1 MRHEPVHKSASLAG
15 ASDLTIVA
23 PIRQGLVPS
32 LEAVTYKTRTL
43 RVLRALHIG
52 RSAAHEHAMFRAMS
66 DAVERVGRIQ
76 SVRIAVLE
84 PEGKVMLAVTFDGA
98 FESYL
103 RVIWQKV
110 ASLLDLI
117 FCNTEDYVTGH
128 DHSFEAW
135 GRWLRGRQAETSFL
149 YATPSLST
157 ADQHY
162 LRLHERI
169 ERGRAASGDALARIV
184 VPSAEEIAWK
194 VVVDSVDP
202 TDVVEDLIDPVPP
215 GRPVGSREGMRQGV
229 QSLVGLYRLA
239 ELYPPGTGDG
249 IILHRAAR
257 ELLPEL
263 VRMLPLA
270 DYAGAVAHARERFG
284 EQIGWLERDTEPV
297 PAVRVPPPLQQSA
310 PPAFD
315 AADVQAGIVRAY
327 EGMTDGC
334 LLLLGFDHAAALA
347 AFLQGFAPTCEGDTI
362 AAGQLVRNLAFTV
375 EGLRLTGLPD
385 EQIDALPEEFVQ
397 GMDKRAGVLGDLRG
411 NHPRRWRLPARNWHA
426 GIGADDSQ
434 DASTLDRVELS
445 AVHAVLQLRV
455 GAANPAAAEGDPP
468 QAQSARARLFAE
480 LERLVGGID
489 GVRPLSLQW
498 MQRFHS
504 PRGEVVEHFGFTDGH
519 AQPSIDPAQQ
529 GRIYPNLVH
538 LGEIL
543 LGHDNEADR
552 ASDVQPQGARASVA
566 ALLHNGSFLVVRKLR
581 QDVRALDRAVDEAV
595 AENPGL
601 DREGVLAKMMGR
613 WPGSHP
619 RSGLPLLPVK
629 GGANDFSYELDAQGL
644 HCPVHAHIRRA
655 NPRSEVPAEIA
666 PMPGRRTARLTRR
679 SMPYG
684 PRYVSEPAEDEDA
697 ERRREAERDKE
708 RGLVFMAYNA
718 SIGEQFEVVQRWLS
732 GGNSSGGYSNQSD
745 PFLGVPES
753 GRQRS
758 FRFVDGERTVR
769 MTLDGAPGLGNEP
782 EPLVRVEWG
791 AYFFAPSLAA
801 LTKLQAGA
809 AAQHGKK
816 PAVPWSAEAGEQEIG
831 RLVYLERTQGAAH
844 AAMAWKAALEDPQ
857 AAAEFVSA
865 SIWAAIRER
874 HGGMLRTPYGVL
886 VADRRLVDEVLL
898 DPQHRYSVAGYLPRM
913 RPSIGEIYLGLD
925 DDGPDSAY
933 ASQSQACNAAI
944 QALTL
949 DDAFGLA
956 RASTR
961 SAVQA
966 LVDDAWERAHDH
978 EEAQWQ
984 LTFDLR
990 EVIEPVLADLCE
1002 AWFGLCDGAHLR
1014 RGGFRWDWQ
1023 TGEPPL
1029 YPGHFT
1035 APSRFIFQPSPGALV
1050 QDTGIAHG
1058 RALREAMAHFI
1069 DARRSEIAA
1078 PVARAV
1084 LGPPETPTP
1093 TDQAARTLVGALMG
1107 FLPPADGNLRRILNE
1122 WLRDGSFWRLRARA
1136 AADSLQDRAAAADLL
1151 SAPMLQAM
1159 QLRPVP
1165 EVLWRTAVSAHRLGS
1180 AVPLD
1185 VHAGDLLVLAL
1196 VSATQQGLEQGRRDV
1211 VPVFGG
1217 QRDIAPHPTHACPGY
1232 RAALGAMLGVL
1243 SALVDLPGALRP
1255 GPAPLLLSLEGPMP
1269 APELSAPSPK
1279 SRAWRGMRRMESLT
1293 EVSPLLLTGFGDS
1306 WLGLIFDFDFGLSKP
1321 IQVGGRYT
1329 VDTRFCRGGIT
1340 LAEMAVHPTF
1350 YRKLAQALLD
1360 VKKRPRALLLSGGG
1374 NDVHH
1379 KGRLQ
1384 TLLNPKSAGAPMLI
1398 DTKVKDFIER
1408 ELRDHLVSV
1417 LDQIQAAT
1425 DHTVPV
1431 LLHGYDHPT
1440 PDGRKSTLGGPWLG
1454 PTIVGEMG
1462 YDAMVD
1468 GRTIMADLIDR
1479 LNNMMG
1485 SVAGSYGGWV
1495 HHLPLAGLMAAD
1507 PRFAADHTLFWQ
1519 DELHATTDI
1528 GYPLLAEPFLAKLRA
1543 LGIV

>member
-1 MRHEPVHKSASLAG
+1 MRREHIHKSASLAG

-84 PEGKVMLAVTFDGA
+84 PENKVMLAVTFDGA

-117 FCNTEDYVTGH
+117 FCNTEEYVTGH

-169 ERGRAASGDALARIV
+169 ERGLAASGAALARIV
-184 VPSAEEIAWK
+184 VPSAEEITWK
-194 VVVDSVDP
+194 VIVDSVDP

-229 QSLVGLYRLA
+229 QSLVGLFRLA

-284 EQIGWLERDTEPV
+284 EQIGWLERDAEPL
-297 PAVRVPPPLQQSA
+297 PAVRVPPPLPESA
-310 PPAFD
+310 PPFD

-334 LLLLGFDHAAALA
+334 LLLVGFDHAAALA
-347 AFLQGFAPTCEGDTI
+347 AFLQGFAPTCEADAIT
-362 AAGQLVRNLAFTV
+362 AGQLVRNLAFTV
-375 EGLRLTGLPD
+375 EGLRLAGLPD
-385 EQIDALPEEFVQ
+385 AQIDALPEEFVQ

-411 NHPRRWRLPARNWHA
+411 NHPRRWHLPARNWHD

-434 DASTLDRVELS
+434 DAETPDRVELS
-445 AVHAVLQLRV
+445 AVHAVVQLRV
-455 GAANPAAAEGDPP
+455 GAANTAAADGDPTP
-468 QAQSARARLFAE
+468 AQGARARLFAE

-504 PRGEVVEHFGFTDGH
+504 ERGEVVEHFGFTDGH
-519 AQPSIDPAQQ
+519 SQPSIYPAQQ
-529 GRIYPNLVH
+529 GSMYPNRVH

-543 LGHDNEADR
+543 LGHDNEADQ
-552 ASDVQPQGARASVA
+552 APDAQGQDAESPVA
-566 ALLHNGSFLVVRKLR
+566 ALLRNGSFLVVRKLR
-581 QDVRALDRAVDEAV
+581 QDVRALDRAVDEAA

-601 DREGVLAKMMGR
+601 DRERVLAKMMGR
-613 WPGSHP
+613 WPGSHSQ
-619 RSGLPLLPVK
+619 SGQPLLPTK
-629 GGANDFSYELDAQGL
+629 GGPNNFSYELDAQGL

-655 NPRSEVPAEIA
+655 NPRSEVPSELA

-684 PRYVSEPAEDEDA
+684 PRYVREPAGDEAA
-697 ERRREAERDKE
+697 ERRREADRGKE

-753 GRQRS
+753 GRHRS

-769 MTLDGAPGLGNEP
+769 MALDGAPGLGNEP

-801 LTKLQAGA
+801 LAMLRACAAG
-809 AAQHGKK
+809 QYGG
-816 PAVPWSAEAGEQEIG
+816 PAMPWSAEAGEHEI
-831 RLVYLERTQGAAH
+831 RHLVYLERTQGAEH

-857 AAAEFVSA
+857 AAATFASA
-865 SIWAAIRER
+865 SLWAAIRQG
-874 HGGMLRTPYGVL
+874 HGGVLRTPYGVL

-898 DPQHRYSVAGYLPRM
+898 DAQHRYTVAGYLPRM

-925 DDGPDSAY
+925 DHGPDSAY

-956 RASTR
+956 RASAR

-966 LVDDAWERAHDH
+966 LVDDARERAHEH
-978 EEAQWQ
+978 EEAHWQ

-990 EVIEPVLADLCE
+990 EIIDPVLADLCE
-1002 AWFGLCDGAHLR
+1002 AWFGLVDGAHLR

-1023 TGEPPL
+1023 AGDPPR

-1050 QDTGIAHG
+1050 KDTGIAHG
-1058 RALREAMAHFI
+1058 RALREAMARFI
-1069 DARRSEIAA
+1069 DAQRAAITA

-1093 TDQAARTLVGALMG
+1093 TDQAARTMVGALMG

-1122 WLRDGSFWRLRARA
+1122 WLRDGSFWRLRARTP
-1136 AADSLQDRAAAADLL
+1136 ADSLHDRAAAAELL

-1165 EVLWRTAVSAHRLGS
+1165 ELLWRTAVAPHAFGS
-1180 AVPLD
+1180 AAPVD
-1185 VHAGDLLVLAL
+1185 VHAGDVLVLAL
-1196 VSATQQGLEQGRRDV
+1196 VSATQQGIEQGRRDA

-1217 QRDIAPHPTHACPGY
+1217 QRDVAPHPTHACPGY
-1232 RAALGAMLGVL
+1232 RAAMGAMLGFA

-1269 APELSAPSPK
+1269 APDLRAR
-1279 SRAWRGMRRMESLT
+1279 SRMGTPWRAMRRAESLI

-1306 WLGLIFDFDFGLSKP
+1306 WLGLMFDFDFGLSKP

-1329 VDTRFCRGGIT
+1329 VDTRLCRGGIT
-1340 LAEMAVHPTF
+1340 LSEMAAHPTF
-1350 YRKLAQALLD
+1350 YRKLAQAMLD
-1360 VKKRPRALLLSGGG
+1360 DKKRPRALLLSGGG

-1379 KGRLQ
+1379 NGRLT
-1384 TLLNPKSAGAPMLI
+1384 TLLNPKSPGAPLLI
-1398 DTKVKDFIER
+1398 GTKVDDFIDR
-1408 ELRDHLVSV
+1408 ELRDHLVSI
-1417 LDQIQAAT
+1417 LDQIKAAT
-1425 DHTVPV
+1425 DNTVPV

-1440 PDGRKSTLGGPWLG
+1440 PDGRKSGLGGPWLG
-1454 PTIVGEMG
+1454 PTIVGDKG
-1462 YDAMVD
+1462 YDVMVE
-1468 GRTIMADLIDR
+1468 GRAIMATLIDR
-1479 LNNMMG
+1479 LNTMMG
-1485 SVAGSYGGWV
+1485 KVAATYGGMV
-1495 HHLPLAGLMAAD
+1495 HHVPLAGLMAAD
-1507 PRFAADHTLFWQ
+1507 PRFAADHALFWM

-1528 GYPLLAEPFLAKLRA
+1528 GYPLLAEPFLDKLRA